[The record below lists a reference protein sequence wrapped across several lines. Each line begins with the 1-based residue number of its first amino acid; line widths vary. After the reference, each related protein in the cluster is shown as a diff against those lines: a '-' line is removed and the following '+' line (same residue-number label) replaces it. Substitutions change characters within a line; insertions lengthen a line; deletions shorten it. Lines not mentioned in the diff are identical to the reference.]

1 MEGLAV
7 KRRRVSCVEP
17 NRIEE
22 VAFARKYVSYLVPA
36 LKKMKEKNNKKEHE
50 ESRDS
55 IKKEVKYE
63 VDMALVLSAD
73 QASAW
78 TNALKLKLSL
88 HNNNNQLLLSSSSSS
103 SPSTTTAAASDDGG
117 GDEEEEEA
125 MKRLRR
131 LVPGGEEMCSDQ
143 EMVAEFKSYVR
154 CLQMQVNILHC
165 LAQLNSF

>member
-7 KRRRVSCVEP
+7 KRRRVYCVEP

-22 VAFARKYVSYLVPA
+22 VAFARKYLSYLVPA
-36 LKKMKEKNNKKEHE
+36 LKKMKEENNKKEDE

-103 SPSTTTAAASDDGG
+103 SPSTTTAAATDDGG
-117 GDEEEEEA
+117 GDEEEEA

-154 CLQMQVNILHC
+154 SLQMQVNILQC